1 MCRGP
6 ARVVSIQARPTSVPS
21 FSVSS
26 NLAVSVACHSS
37 RMSKLWE
44 ITSYSKDIKD
54 IQISRPFQNEYRKLM
69 EDFHATSFKFSQTWT
84 LLRKT
89 LETTRSRKKILMKAR
104 IVKNLNTISEDSLRV
119 KSPCELMPP
128 LGSTSHCHLVQRSHS
143 PPWAK
148 ACVRLTTI
156 RTKSTKKFI
165 THFWRSEKKCSLLDE
180 LPHVSHCLCHCLGIF
195 LACFSLGSREV
206 S

>member
-1 MCRGP
+1 MYWWVCKLLAVFAYLLCVNIDIWYLHWPIYSPSMCRGP

-89 LETTRSRKKILMKAR
+89 LETTRSRKKKYWWKQESSRISIPFQKIPSASKAPA
-104 IVKNLNTISEDSLRV
+104 SS
-119 KSPCELMPP
+119 C
-128 LGSTSHCHLVQRSHS
+128 
-143 PPWAK
+143 
-148 ACVRLTTI
+148 
-156 RTKSTKKFI
+156 
-165 THFWRSEKKCSLLDE
+165 LL
-180 LPHVSHCLCHCLGIF
+180 
-195 LACFSLGSREV
+195 
-206 S
+206 